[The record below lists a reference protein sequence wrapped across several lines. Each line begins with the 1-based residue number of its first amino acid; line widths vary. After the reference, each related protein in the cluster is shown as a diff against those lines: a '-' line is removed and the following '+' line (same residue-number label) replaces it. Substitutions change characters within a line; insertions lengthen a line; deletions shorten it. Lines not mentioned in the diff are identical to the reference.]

1 MINEFYKDMTGKGSI
16 IRQFFDYA
24 NKKGAE
30 IGMEN
35 IYNFSIG
42 NPSVPVPQAFTDRMI
57 ELLQTEKSGEAAQ
70 LQPIAWTSIYETGG
84 CRFFE

>member
-42 NPSVPVPQAFTDRMI
+42 I
-57 ELLQTEKSGEAAQ
+57 LLFQFHRR
-70 LQPIAWTSIYETGG
+70 LLIV
-84 CRFFE
+84 

>member
-1 MINEFYKDMTGKGSI
+1 MINEFYKDMTGKGSV

-42 NPSVPVPQAFTDRMI
+42 TLPFLCHRH
-57 ELLQTEKSGEAAQ
+57 LQ
-70 LQPIAWTSIYETGG
+70 IA
-84 CRFFE
+84 